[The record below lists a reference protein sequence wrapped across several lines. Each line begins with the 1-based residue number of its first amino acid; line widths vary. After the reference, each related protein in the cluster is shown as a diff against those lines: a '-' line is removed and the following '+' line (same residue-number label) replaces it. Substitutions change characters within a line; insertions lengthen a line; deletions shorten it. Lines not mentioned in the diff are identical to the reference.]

1 MPGLVLAVLR
11 PDRSLVLLD
20 AAQRRTGFL
29 REAVG
34 RLGLASRV
42 QVVEERAETAG
53 RNPDLR
59 GAFDAVVSRS
69 FGPPAV
75 TAECAAGFLP
85 VGGLLVVSEPPAGEE
100 PEGRW
105 PETGLAE
112 LGFGPAVRLGTDSA
126 GFVRIPRVQAHDRWP
141 RRVGIPAKR
150 PRW

>member
-1 MPGLVLAVLR
+1 MLHPE
-11 PDRSLVLLD
+11 RSLVLLD
-20 AAQRRTGFL
+20 AAQRRTNFL

-42 QVVEERAETAG
+42 RVVTDRAEVAG

-59 GAFDAVVSRS
+59 GAFDAVVARS

-85 VGGLLVVSEPPAGEE
+85 VGGVLVVSEPPADEE

-105 PETGLAE
+105 PDDGLFE
-112 LGFGPAVRLGTDSA
+112 LGFGPAVRLGTASA
-126 GFVRIPRVQAHDRWP
+126 GFVRIPRLQDHDRWP

>member
-1 MPGLVLAVLR
+1 VPGLVLAVLR
-11 PDRSLVLLD
+11 PERSLVLLD

-29 REAVG
+29 REAVD

-42 QVVEERAETAG
+42 QVVTDRAEVAG
-53 RNPDLR
+53 RSPDLR
-59 GAFDAVVSRS
+59 SSFDAVVARS

-85 VGGLLVVSEPPAGEE
+85 VGGVLVVSEPPADEE

-105 PETGLAE
+105 PPAGLAE
-112 LGFGPAVRLGTDSA
+112 LGFGPAVRLGTATA
-126 GFVRIPRVQAHDRWP
+126 GFVRIPRVEVHDRWP